1 MWNVVVLLS
10 VIGLQEGCFGQD
22 PDRYFGIPLGGVHL
36 SQDSTSGEV
45 YAYDEYS
52 ILINHF
58 EHHPKQPRYC
68 RRTKKRIACYMF
80 VILGTS
86 MMFGPPRPTDSGE
99 ALVEGHG
106 VLVGLAQPLI
116 AAPNSEVAVSR
127 HRRQASGLFGGN
139 IYRWPMEMDH
149 LLMGPE
155 DEKSVQSA
163 AVPMSSK
170 QFNGIHIRHL
180 PDNVEAKNI
189 TMKANFTVT
198 APTTIP
204 PSTSSTATSTHVP
217 EAAALPVQT
226 ARMFSSSTVS
236 PPVNTTFET
245 TSTTTSVPTSTT
257 SVPSTTTV
265 TNPPSSSVKS
275 NRKPGIVVTA
285 SVKSNGAASPRL
297 QKLSAPVENTPKPVI
312 MILGEKGRPS
322 QPIELAEVEDVFG
335 AEIDSSSEVFP
346 QENGKLR
353 NEEKNDENAYKL
365 DVNYSDLVRRLENL
379 EYPRRAP
386 SRNSGLTKATRVQA
400 VNAIEKFNDTT
411 RHVQSQT
418 ETAKSTT
425 PLFFVV
431 DDPHR
436 AHRDRILQQLRDSE
450 GPSSTTTSAPLA
462 PLDPRFALSDINEQ
476 LGIFVLSNGAKLSDY
491 HWFGVYNH
499 CEQKHVELVSL
510 RGVDPPR
517 EERIMP
523 LSGWSHNVSSYRV
536 HILNCNTILVPG
548 FNFNPEE
555 DARGSAYFVAGIG
568 QFPDNIEK
576 QVKVI
581 VVGERQNIPLRRYQ
595 NEDVLLRLPRTYRTF
610 DIDFLSVYNTH
621 EQKSYGH
628 VIIPSLLVPPCSD
641 D

>member
-1 MWNVVVLLS
+1 MWKVVVLLS
-10 VIGLQEGCFGQD
+10 VIGLKKGCFGQD

-68 RRTKKRIACYMF
+68 
-80 VILGTS
+80 TS

-106 VLVGLAQPLI
+106 VLVGLAQPLT
-116 AAPNSEVAVSR
+116 AAPNAEVAVNR

-155 DEKSVQSA
+155 DEKSVQSV
-163 AVPMSSK
+163 AVPSSSK

-198 APTTIP
+198 SPTTTP
-204 PSTSSTATSTHVP
+204 PSTSSTAASTDVS
-217 EAAALPVQT
+217 EAAALSIQT

-236 PPVNTTFET
+236 SPNSTVES

-257 SVPSTTTV
+257 SVPSTTSV
-265 TNPPSSSVKS
+265 TSSPSSSIKP

-297 QKLSAPVENTPKPVI
+297 QKLSAPVENTPKPAI
-312 MILGEKGRPS
+312 MILGEKGKS
-322 QPIELAEVEDVFG
+322 NQPIELAEVEDVFG
-335 AEIDSSSEVFP
+335 AAIDGSSEVFP

-353 NEEKNDENAYKL
+353 NGEKNDQNTYKL

-386 SRNSGLTKATRVQA
+386 SRVQA
-400 VNAIEKFNDTT
+400 ANAIEKFNDTT

-436 AHRDRILQQLRDSE
+436 AHRDRILQQLRESE
-450 GPSSTTTSAPLA
+450 GPSSTTTTKPLA

-548 FNFNPEE
+548 FNFDPEE
-555 DARGSAYFVAGIG
+555 DARGSTYFVAGIG

-581 VVGERQNIPLRRYQ
+581 VVGERQNVPLRRYQ

-628 VIIPSLLVPPCSD
+628 VIVPSLLVPPCSD